1 MAVNVKRL
9 LILLLTV
16 TLSLSLSISAQS
28 ASVYSAVAVDD
39 VKHLATGMPMS
50 ELAGEQIYFVMPDR
64 YANGETSNDNG
75 AGDSF
80 GGFNKSDWGYFHG
93 GDLKG
98 LKENLDRIQ
107 NMGFTAL
114 WITPVMLQRAV
125 QGSSA
130 AYHGYWGMDFTE
142 VDPHFGS
149 KEDFKDLVDALHQRG
164 MKIYLDIVINHTAD
178 IISFNDGY
186 TYENIS
192 SKPYKDASGTTFSLA
207 SVAGKP
213 LCNETLLTNCFPQLN
228 LASFP
233 KSINAGDSNLKWPAF
248 LQDVKNYHNRGNI
261 SDWSNPEQSMYA
273 DFFGLDDLMTE
284 SPVVIEGLAE
294 IWANW
299 VIDYEI
305 DGFRIDTAK
314 HVDKDFFNSWVP
326 KVYEKVS
333 AKGVN
338 VPEMF
343 GEIATPDAESL
354 SEFVRE
360 RGLQSVLDFFGASA
374 LISYIGGESA
384 ESMSSLFAYD
394 DYYNVSVHPY
404 GHVSNA
410 YSLATFAGNHDFGRI
425 ASQIQNQLYG
435 ISMSNLAKKV
445 NVAYSMMFLMRGA
458 PIVYYGD
465 EVGMIGGD
473 GDKAARQDMFPTEV
487 VTWQTEKRAG
497 SSPIGTGSSLSI
509 QSHPVMNNLKALG
522 ELRKNHPALATGIF
536 QSNSST
542 IKMPKIQ
549 NSPCKTVGYS
559 KILKKGK
566 WYVQCLRIKKKKVW
580 RVAVTNQVAT
590 WSRFDRQTWHEYV
603 VLANP
608 QDGTRTV
615 TLKAFTPNAQFT
627 GIFGTTS
634 TVTSAGDGSISVTM
648 PANSVF
654 VLKGSVK
661 APSPTTNFNVT
672 IEYQKEGLAIKPTVI
687 AKTNQLRIPGIAT
700 FIYRASDQSPW
711 QRLGVDDNNA
721 YRFIIPSWVWGNSAT
736 MQVAVIM
743 TSSDGTHFVSDALTI
758 SRN

>member
-1 MAVNVKRL
+1 MMKRM
-9 LILLLTV
+9 LILLLAGV
-16 TLSLSLSISAQS
+16 LSMSLSISAQS
-28 ASVYSAVAVDD
+28 ASVYSAVAVND
-39 VKHLATGMPMS
+39 VQHLATGMPLS

-64 YANGETSNDNG
+64 YANGDTTNDNG

-80 GGFNKSDWGYFHG
+80 GGLNKSDWGYFHG

-98 LKENLDRIQ
+98 LKDNLDRIQ
-107 NMGFTAL
+107 DMGFTAL

-149 KEDFKDLVDALHQRG
+149 KQDFEDLVDALHQRG

-178 IISFNDGY
+178 IINFNDGY
-186 TYENIS
+186 NYENLS
-192 SKPYKDASGTTFSLA
+192 GKPYKDAAGNSFSLA

-213 LCNETLLTNCFPQLN
+213 LCSESLVTNCFPLLN

-233 KSINAGDSNLKWPAF
+233 KSINAGDSQLKWPAF

-261 SDWSNPEQSMYA
+261 SDWANAEQSIYA

-299 VIDYEI
+299 VIDYKV

-314 HVDKDFFNSWVP
+314 HVDKEFFNHWVP

-333 AKGVN
+333 ASGVD

-343 GEIATPDAESL
+343 GEIATPDAETL

-384 ESMSSLFAYD
+384 QTMSTLFSYD
-394 DYYNVSVHPY
+394 DYYNVSVHPF
-404 GHVSNA
+404 GHTSNA
-410 YSLATFAGNHDFGRI
+410 YSLTTFAGNHDFGRI

-435 ISMSNLAKKV
+435 ISMATLAKKV

-465 EVGMIGGD
+465 EVGMIGGG

-487 VTWQTEKRAG
+487 VTWKTEKRAG
-497 SSPIGTGSSLSI
+497 ASPIGSGSSLAI
-509 QSHPVMNNLKALG
+509 QSHPIMNTLKALG
-522 ELRKNHPALATGIF
+522 ALRKSHPALATGIF

-542 IKMPKIQ
+542 VKMPKIH
-549 NSPCKTVGYS
+549 NTACKTVGFS
-559 KILKKGK
+559 KIAKKGK
-566 WYVQCLRIKKKKVW
+566 WYVQCLKVKKKKVW
-580 RVAVTNQVAT
+580 RVAVMNQVAT

-603 VLANP
+603 VVANP
-608 QDGTRTV
+608 QDGTRIV
-615 TLKAFTPNAQFT
+615 NLKAFTPDAEFI
-627 GIFGTTS
+627 GIFGTNSSLTS
-634 TVTSAGDGSISVTM
+634 SGDGTLSITM

-654 VLKGSVK
+654 VLKSSVK
-661 APSPTTNFNVT
+661 APQPAANFSVSV
-672 IEYQKEGLAIKPTVI
+672 EYQKEGLAIKPTVT

-700 FIYRASDQSPW
+700 FIYRENEQSAW
-711 QRLGVDDNNA
+711 QRLGVDDNSA
-721 YRFIIPSWVWGNSAT
+721 YRFIIPSWAWGSSST
-736 MQVAVIM
+736 LQVAVIM
-743 TSSDGTHFVSDALTI
+743 TSSDGTHYVSDALTI
-758 SRN
+758 SKN

>member
-1 MAVNVKRL
+1 MRKSFT
-9 LILLLTV
+9 LLLALIFSVTV
-16 TLSLSLSISAQS
+16 SISAQS
-28 ASVYSAVAVDD
+28 ANVYSALAVDD
-39 VKHLATGMPMS
+39 VKHLATGMPLS

-98 LKENLDRIQ
+98 LTDNLDRIQ

-149 KEDFKDLVDALHQRG
+149 KQDFENLVDALHARG

-178 IISFNDGY
+178 IISFSDGY
-186 TYENIS
+186 TYETLS
-192 SKPYKDASGTTFSLA
+192 AKPYKDAAGNTFSLE

-213 LCNETLLTNCFPQLN
+213 ICNETLVTNCFPLMN
-228 LASFP
+228 LGSFP
-233 KSINAGDSNLKWPAF
+233 KSINSGDSNLKWPSF
-248 LQDVKNYHNRGNI
+248 LQDVRNYHNRGNI
-261 SDWSNPEQSMYA
+261 SNWANAEQSIYA

-299 VIDYEI
+299 VIDYGV

-314 HVDKDFFNSWVP
+314 HVDKDFFNNWVP
-326 KVYEKVS
+326 KVYEKV
-333 AKGVN
+333 AEAGVN

-343 GEIATPDAESL
+343 GEIATADAEYL

-360 RGLQSVLDFFGASA
+360 RGLQSILDFYGASA
-374 LISYIGGESA
+374 LINYIGGESA
-384 ESMSSLFAYD
+384 QTMNNLFGYD

-404 GHVSNA
+404 GHISNA
-410 YSLATFAGNHDFGRI
+410 YSLTTFAGNHDFGRI

-435 ISMSNLAKKV
+435 VTMTNLAKKV
-445 NVAYSMMFLMRGA
+445 NVAYSMLFLMRGS
-458 PIVYYGD
+458 PVVYYGD
-465 EVGMIGGD
+465 EVGMIGSG

-497 SSPIGTGSSLSI
+497 ASPIGTGSSLTI

-522 ELRKNHPALATGIF
+522 ELRKNHPALASGIF
-536 QSNSST
+536 QPQTASIT
-542 IKMPKIQ
+542 LPKIH
-549 NSPCKTVGYS
+549 NTACKTVGYS
-559 KILKKGK
+559 KIVKKGK
-566 WYVQCLRIKKKKVW
+566 WYVQCLKIKKKKVW
-580 RVAVTNQVAT
+580 RVAVTNQIAA
-590 WSRFDRQTWHEYV
+590 WSRIDRQTWHEYI

-608 QDGTRTV
+608 QDGSRTAKV
-615 TLKAFTPNAQFT
+615 NALTPNATFS
-627 GIFGTTS
+627 GIFGS
-634 TVTSAGDGSISVTM
+634 NLSVTSSDTGSLSVTL

-654 VLKGSVK
+654 VFKSNVK
-661 APSPTTNFNVT
+661 VPNPSANINVT
-672 IEYQKEGLAIKPTVI
+672 IEYQKDGLAIKPTLT
-687 AKTNQLRIPGIAT
+687 AKLNETRVPAVAT
-700 FIYRASDQSPW
+700 FIYRANEQSPW
-711 QRLGVDDNNA
+711 QRLGVDDNSA
-721 YRFIIPSWVWGNSAT
+721 YRFIIPPWAWGNST
-736 MQVAVIM
+736 TLQVAVII
-743 TSSDGTHFVSDALTI
+743 TGSDGFHYVSDAL
-758 SRN
+758 SVSKN